1 MAAIQTPVRMGM
13 IGGGEG
19 AFIGKV
25 HRLAAALDGEIEL
38 VCGSFS
44 RSLDNNQRTGAL
56 CRLSPDRVYTDW
68 QALIEA
74 ERRLPPEQRM
84 QVLAIVTPNHLHVP
98 IAEAALK
105 AGFHV
110 MSEKPAGTTLTE
122 TRTLADTLAGSS
134 CLYGLSHTY
143 LGYPMVWQAR
153 DMVRNGTL
161 GALRKIHV
169 EYPQGWLADRPEAQ
183 GNKQAAWRTDP
194 SLAGASGCMADI
206 GTHAFGL
213 AEFMSGHRVQEVCA
227 SLGIHAE
234 SRQLDDDGDVLFRT
248 AEGASGTLIASQVCT
263 GEENAL
269 KIRLYGE
276 YGALEWHQMEPNSLL
291 HRARNTPLRIL
302 RAGIDQPELCPD
314 AQRRLRL
321 PGGHPEGYLEAL
333 ANLYCDFAHAVRGG
347 RAGTAPGVPGIE
359 SGLRGMAFIE
369 AVIASQRSETK
380 WTPVSEVHVRSQ
392 A

>member
-1 MAAIQTPVRMGM
+1 MTVPQARVRMGM

-19 AFIGKV
+19 AFIGKI

-44 RSLDNNQRTGAL
+44 RSHDNNQRTGAL
-56 CRLSPDRVYTDW
+56 CGLAPERVYTDW
-68 QALIEA
+68 RTLLEA
-74 ERRLPPEQRM
+74 EQRLPPAQRM
-84 QVLAIVTPNHLHVP
+84 QMLAIVTPNHLHVP
-98 IAEAALK
+98 IAEAALE

-110 MSEKPAGTTLTE
+110 MSEKPAGTTLAE
-122 TRTLADTLAGSS
+122 TRKLADTLAGSG

-143 LGYPMVWQAR
+143 LGYPMVWQAQ

-169 EYPQGWLADRPEAQ
+169 EYPQGWFADQPETR

-194 SLAGASGCMADI
+194 SLAGTSGCMADI

-213 AEFMSGHRVQEVCA
+213 AEFISGHRIQNVCA
-227 SLGIHAE
+227 SLNVHAQG
-234 SRQLDDDGDVLFRT
+234 RRLDDDGDVLFRT
-248 AEGASGTLIASQVCT
+248 AEGASGTLTASQVCT

-269 KIRLYGE
+269 KIRIYGE
-276 YGALEWHQMEPNSLL
+276 RGALEWHQMEPNSLL
-291 HRARNTPLRIL
+291 HRDSHAPLRIL
-302 RAGIDQPELCPD
+302 RAGIDQPYLCD
-314 AQRRLRL
+314 NAQRRLRL

-333 ANLYCDFAHAVRGG
+333 ANLYCDFAQAVRDN
-347 RAGTAPGVPGIE
+347 RTISAPGVPGIE
-359 SGLRGMAFIE
+359 PGLRGMAFIE

-380 WTPVSEVHVRSQ
+380 WIPVSESS
-392 A
+392 